1 MLVQNWMSS
10 KVISVDRD
18 ASIMKASK
26 LMKQNGIQHLPVL
39 KEKRLIGIISD
50 RDLKEAQ
57 PSKATALDIYELYY
71 LLDEVK
77 VSSVMSPNLF
87 TITAEESVE
96 KAAATMLK
104 HNISALP
111 VVNPQGELRGII
123 TKGDVFRAF
132 VSISGI
138 YQAELQIGFQ
148 LEDRPGSI
156 GQVAGVIRAHG
167 GRIVSILTEYERAPE
182 GFRFVYIRARE
193 VGNEEALFQE
203 LEGKFKVLYH
213 SHDRLA

>member
-1 MLVQNWMSS
+1 MLVQDWMSS
-10 KVISVDRD
+10 KVITVDHD

-39 KEKRLIGIISD
+39 KEERLIGIISD

-57 PSKATALDIYELYY
+57 PSDATALDIYELYY

-77 VSSVMSPNLF
+77 VNSVMSRSLF
-87 TITAEESVE
+87 TITGEESVE

-104 HNISALP
+104 YNISALP
-111 VVNPQGELRGII
+111 VVNPQGDPEGII

-156 GQVAGVIRAHG
+156 GEVAGIIRAHG
-167 GRIVSILTEYERAPE
+167 GRIVSIVTEYERAPE

-193 VGNEEALFQE
+193 VGNEQDLLDE
-203 LEGKFKVLYH
+203 LEGTCKVLYH
-213 SHDRLA
+213 SHDRLD

>member
-1 MLVQNWMSS
+1 MLVQDWMSN
-10 KVISVDRD
+10 KVITVDYD

-57 PSKATALDIYELYY
+57 PSDATTLDIYELYY
-71 LLDEVK
+71 LLDELKVK
-77 VSSVMSPNLF
+77 RVMSPKLF
-87 TITAEESVE
+87 TITGGESVE
-96 KAAATMLK
+96 KASATMLK

-111 VVNPQGELRGII
+111 VVNSEGELQGII

-138 YQAELQIGFQ
+138 YQAGLQIGFQ

-156 GQVAGVIRAHG
+156 GEVAGVIRAHG

-193 VGNEEALFQE
+193 VGNEQALFEE
-203 LEGKFKVLYH
+203 LKGKFKVLYH
-213 SHDRLA
+213 SHDRLD

>member
-1 MLVQNWMSS
+1 MLVQDWMSS
-10 KVISVDRD
+10 KVITIDHD

-26 LMKQNGIQHLPVL
+26 LMKLNGIQHLPVL
-39 KEKRLIGIISD
+39 KEKRLVGIVSD

-57 PSKATALDIYELYY
+57 PSDATSLDIYELYY
-71 LLDEVK
+71 LLDEIKVK
-77 VSSVMSPNLF
+77 SVMSPNLF
-87 TITAEESVE
+87 TITGEESVE
-96 KAAATMLK
+96 KASATMLK
-104 HNISALP
+104 HNISALL
-111 VVNPQGELRGII
+111 VVNAEGELQGII

-156 GQVAGVIRAHG
+156 GEVAGVIRAHG

-193 VGNEEALFQE
+193 VGNEQVLFE
-203 LEGKFKVLYH
+203 DLKGKFKVLYH
-213 SHDRLA
+213 THDRLD

>member
-1 MLVQNWMSS
+1 MLVQDWMSS
-10 KVISVDRD
+10 KVITVDHD

-26 LMKQNGIQHLPVL
+26 LMKLNGIQHLPVF
-39 KEKRLIGIISD
+39 KEKRLVGMISD

-57 PSKATALDIYELYY
+57 PSDATSLDIYELYY

-77 VSSVMSPNLF
+77 VKSVMSPNLF
-87 TITAEESVE
+87 TISGEESVE
-96 KAAATMLK
+96 KASATMLK

-111 VVNPQGELRGII
+111 VVNSEGELQGII

-156 GQVAGVIRAHG
+156 GEVAGVIRGHG

-182 GFRFVYIRARE
+182 GFRFVYIRARD
-193 VGNEEALFQE
+193 VGNEQALFE
-203 LEGKFKVLYH
+203 DLEGKFKVLYH
-213 SHDRLA
+213 THDRLD

>member
-1 MLVQNWMSS
+1 MLVQDWMSS
-10 KVISVDRD
+10 KIITVEHD

-39 KEKRLIGIISD
+39 KDKRLIGIISD

-57 PSKATALDIYELYY
+57 PSDATALDIYELYY
-71 LLDEVK
+71 LLDELKVK
-77 VSSVMSPNLF
+77 KVMSRNLF
-87 TITAEESVE
+87 TITGEESVE
-96 KAAATMLK
+96 KASAIMLK

-111 VVNPQGELRGII
+111 VVNSEGELQGII

-156 GQVAGVIRAHG
+156 GEVAGVIRAHA
-167 GRIVSILTEYERAPE
+167 GRIVSILTEYQRAPQ
-182 GFRFVYIRARE
+182 GFRFVYIRAKE
-193 VGNEEALFQE
+193 IGNEQALFDE

-213 SHDRLA
+213 SHDRLD

>member
-10 KVISVDRD
+10 KVITVDHEV
-18 ASIMKASK
+18 SIMRASK

-39 KEKRLIGIISD
+39 KDKRIIGILSD

-57 PSKATALDIYELYY
+57 PSDATTLDIYELYY
-71 LLDEVK
+71 LLDELK
-77 VSSVMSPNLF
+77 VRRVMSPNLF
-87 TITAEESVE
+87 TIGSGESVE

-111 VVNPQGELRGII
+111 VVDSQGELQGII

-156 GQVAGVIRAHG
+156 GEVAGVIRAYG

-193 VGNEEALFQE
+193 VGNEQALFDE
-203 LEGKFKVLYH
+203 LEGKFKVLYR
-213 SHDRLA
+213 SHDRLD

>member
-10 KVISVDRD
+10 KVISVNHD
-18 ASIMKASK
+18 ASVMKASK

-39 KEKRLIGIISD
+39 KKERLIGIISD

-57 PSKATALDIYELYY
+57 PSDATALDIYELYY

-104 HNISALP
+104 YKISALP
-111 VVNPQGELRGII
+111 VVNQQGELQGII

-138 YQAELQIGFQ
+138 HQGELQIGFQ

-156 GQVAGVIRAHG
+156 GAVAGVIRAHG
-167 GRIVSILTEYERAPE
+167 GRIVSILTEYERAPK

-193 VGNEEALFQE
+193 VGNEQALFKE
-203 LEGKFKVLYH
+203 LAGKFKVLHH
-213 SHDRLA
+213 SHDRLD